1 MTALVWFQQM
11 ASRLGGKVA
20 TVTKQ
25 RHRRWGQAVN
35 RAMPVLLDTT
45 GTMLL
50 SGSVMLVNLAA
61 GVAASGVAVMYLN
74 HRFYGRR
81 QQ

>member
-1 MTALVWFQQM
+1 MTALVWFQQR

-25 RHRRWGQAVN
+25 RHRRWGQVVN

-50 SGSVMLVNLAA
+50 SGSVMMLNVAA
-61 GVAASGVAVMYLN
+61 GVAAAGVSLIVLN
-74 HRFYGRR
+74 WRFYGR
-81 QQ
+81 Q